1 MIPVPRIEPL
11 RVLDTAGE
19 GLLRLRAQEH
29 GRDGDSSI
37 RRIKEAVESG
47 RLTAV
52 GLLNDQNV
60 LHGIAAWRWQD
71 RHKTYAQVLLLYA
84 VSSVPATWGA
94 LLVEHLFATLE
105 SRPGLEVIEIR
116 LRDDTPGVRGTLLQQ
131 GAVIF
136 QRCRMA
142 RALDS
147 LPLPLLPPPSGYR
160 VLRWGDEHQDGVE
173 ALAAQARAGL
183 VDEVVVPDRGR
194 WIETLRRLRAGRFGT
209 WLDAAC
215 LVVVDGRERV
225 VGYVAAVAQGEEG
238 TIADVAVQARHRERG
253 LGRLLMTR
261 SMQVCWDQGIKTIHM
276 AVTTR
281 HPVRALCDQLGFQAV
296 ECGEVAIWW
305 RDGRQL
311 YWRDGN

>member
-1 MIPVPRIEPL
+1 MITVPRVEPL
-11 RVLDTAGE
+11 RMLDTAGE
-19 GLLRLRAQEH
+19 SLLRLRAQEH
-29 GRDGDSSI
+29 GRDGDPGI
-37 RRIKEAVESG
+37 RQIKEAVDAG

-71 RHKTYAQVLLLYA
+71 ERKTYAQVLLLYA

-94 LLVEHLFATLE
+94 LLVEHVFTTLE
-105 SRPGLEVIEIR
+105 SRPALNVIEIR
-116 LRDDTPGVRGTLLQQ
+116 LRDDTPGVRGTLLQH

-136 QRCRMA
+136 ERCRMA
-142 RALDS
+142 RALNRV
-147 LPLPLLPPPSGYR
+147 PLPLLPPPPGYR
-160 VLRWGDEHQDGVE
+160 VTRWGDEHQAGVE

-194 WIETLRRLRAGRFGT
+194 WVETLRGLRAGRFGA
-209 WLDAAC
+209 WLDSAC
-215 LVVVDGRERV
+215 LVVLDGHGEV
-225 VGYVAAVAQGEEG
+225 VGYIATVAHDEAG

-261 SMQVCWDQGIKTIHM
+261 SMQVCWDHGIKTIHM

-281 HPVRALCDQLGFQAV
+281 HPVRPLCDQLGFQAV

-311 YWRDGN
+311 KWRDGK